1 MNLSVYSIH
10 TACLAVAVQFTLA
23 ISVADGQQSD
33 TWASSVSLPDSESAI
48 QLFDGQ
54 SFDGWQG
61 LTEEYWSIDSGEI
74 VGQNQ
79 QPNPASTYL
88 FTKNRYRDFR
98 LLLEVKQ
105 TLGKEFST
113 MHSAVACLGKIIE
126 DKGQGFGFQGP
137 LLMFCHDWGIWDA
150 HRRNRIYPEGHRGT
164 YMPSV
169 EEEGVEQKGVE
180 RKGEWNQIE
189 ILVVGDR
196 IRMVANGVQVI
207 DMTDQ
212 AGMLQ
217 ASPIGLQ
224 LHSNRRPQKFR
235 FRGLILVDNPSDQL
249 LTRKTD

>member
-1 MNLSVYSIH
+1 MNFSVFSIQVG
-10 TACLAVAVQFTLA
+10 CLVMAFPFTLD

-33 TWASSVSLPDSESAI
+33 TWASSVSLPDSETPI
-48 QLFDGQ
+48 HLFDGQ
-54 SFDGWQG
+54 SLEGWEG
-61 LTEEYWSIDSGEI
+61 LIEEYWSIDSGEI

-88 FTKNRYRDFR
+88 FTKKPYRDFR

-105 TLGKEFST
+105 TVGKEFST

-164 YMPSV
+164 YMPNA
-169 EEEGVEQKGVE
+169 GQKGVE
-180 RKGEWNQIE
+180 KKGVERTGEWNQVE
-189 ILVVGDR
+189 ILAVGDQ
-196 IRMVANGVQVI
+196 IRMVANGVKVI

-217 ASPIGLQ
+217 SSPIGLQ
-224 LHSNRRPQKFR
+224 LHSNRQPQKFR